1 MMTVFLVAALAA
13 SASDRQFWVDV
24 SPPLAP
30 GDYITAVQYGP
41 EKNEIWVGTW
51 DGYILRST
59 DDGMTYRE
67 TFRPID
73 AEPLVQ
79 PRLANRR
86 SPFINDLARGL
97 GREYAP
103 GDRVGRARQTED
115 LAGQVRNRQRERSTP
130 LLSSLLSPS
139 ARITVEV
146 QRFYNC
152 HGYVYVK
159 TGAGIWRTQD
169 GVFWDQ
175 LPVGPTGSRERVRWL
190 SCDSTTPGRFI
201 LNTDRG
207 ILETLNNGAS
217 FHYYGNPLPRTADA
231 VDIAAFLGNGYLLV
245 IQGDQLFYENEDG
258 GYREICYVHGDSV
271 EADEVRYMIIPS
283 DRLVGA
289 ITGDGVLLC
298 DVNTNSI
305 RRFPGEI
312 FSREPIRSASVSG
325 RTVVVVTG
333 TTVYWSDDGGQDFR
347 VVFRTS
353 TTDPI
358 GRVSSN
364 DADPDQMIV
373 NGNRFIWRKTPQLPS
388 TRVDTRQ
395 LRRVGTKLLRDAY
408 SGRNDI
414 LKDYRRASLDVVLDT
429 ALERFELSA
438 NQLAQTRNVLRFR
451 SLMPEVVAGLVGNDG
466 FDRFG
471 RRNVLDGIVAPV
483 ALNGENELQSYQWQ
497 VFFAWDLNNLIQDA
511 RQTNVFWRDLE
522 RLRFRL
528 VERVKEAYQNFERAS
543 RKLDDPSLTE
553 KQRMY
558 VRIRQREAAAY
569 LHAITGERFPDFH
582 PESLSPV
589 LSSAR

>member
-1 MMTVFLVAALAA
+1 MITVLLVAALAA
-13 SASDRQFWVDV
+13 DASDRQFWVDV

-30 GDYITAVQYGP
+30 GDRITSVQYGP
-41 EKNEIWVGTW
+41 EVEEIWVGTW
-51 DGYILRST
+51 DGYILRSQ
-59 DDGMTYRE
+59 DNGLTYRE

-86 SPFINDLARGL
+86 SPYLNDLARGL
-97 GREYAP
+97 GRELAP

-115 LAGQVRNRQRERSTP
+115 LAGQVRDRPRERSTP

-139 ARITVEV
+139 ARTTVEV
-146 QRFYNC
+146 QRFYSC
-152 HGYVYVK
+152 HDYLYVK
-159 TGAGIWRTQD
+159 TGVGIWRTQD

-175 LPVGPTGSRERVRWL
+175 LPIGPTGNRERVRWL

-258 GYREICYVHGDSV
+258 GFREICYIHGDSV

-312 FSREPIRSASVSG
+312 FSREPIQSAAVDG

-333 TTVYWSDDGGQDFR
+333 TTVFWSDNEGQDFR

-358 GRVSSN
+358 GRISRNS
-364 DADPDQMIV
+364 ADPEQMIV
-373 NGNRFIWRKTPQLPS
+373 NGSRFIWRKTPQLPS

-395 LRRVGTKLLRDAY
+395 LRRVGTKLLQDAY
-408 SGRNDI
+408 SRRNDI
-414 LKDYRRASLDVVLDT
+414 LKDYRRTSLDTVIHT
-429 ALERFELSA
+429 ALDRFELTA
-438 NQLAQTRNVLRFR
+438 GQLATTRNVLRFR
-451 SLMPEVVAGLVGNDG
+451 SLMPEVVAGLVSNEG
-466 FDRFG
+466 FTRNG
-471 RRNVLDGIVAPV
+471 RRNALDGIITPV
-483 ALNGENELQSYQWQ
+483 AFNGEDELSSIQWQ

-543 RKLDDPSLTE
+543 RKLDDPSLSE
-553 KQRMY
+553 KQRIY
-558 VRIRQREAAAY
+558 LRIRQREAAAY
-569 LHAITGERFPDFH
+569 LHSITGERFSDLDPAN
-582 PESLSPV
+582 LSPI